1 MEDESW
7 QSVTVVEDQNGEP
20 HVLQQKV
27 SVFTSGRSE
36 ESAGYTRP
44 ETKHR
49 LVPMQKLVE
58 F

>member
-7 QSVTVVEDQNGEP
+7 QSVTIVEDKNGEP

-27 SVFTSGRSE
+27 TVLTSGRSE

-44 ETKHR
+44 ENKHR
-49 LVPMQKLVE
+49 LVPMRELVE